1 MLIKQKSIFL
11 QKLGYRGFWR
21 LANSVLNKFKSA
33 IPLLLHGF
41 EVLSFASNKAKL
53 FIEILTKNLI
63 LDDSGIFFTSFA
75 FQS

>member
-33 IPLLLHGF
+33 IPLHGF

-75 FQS
+75 IQN